1 MDDTTAVPVLV
12 HSATRDPVEA
22 LNSMLRNGGLAAHC
36 TWIPGVQ
43 DIGDAL
49 EQLNAELLVC
59 YMTPAAELADV
70 ATIRDHVAPS
80 VPLVVVRDHIDET
93 VMGEDARRGARD
105 TVSFLHPE
113 RLQTVLRRE
122 LRTFRLDRTLS
133 STLRAAQDYRS
144 QLDTVLHRSNDAI
157 AQVQEGIVVDANA
170 SWLELFG
177 FDDSAAI
184 VGQPVM
190 DLFAAH
196 THASLKGALAAC
208 LQGRWSDHT
217 LRADG
222 VVADGSTVQLE
233 LVLAAGEYEGE
244 PCVRLIVPARRR
256 DERQLEAELGA
267 AMRIEASTG
276 LWTRRHLLGELQT
289 RLATPMR
296 GGVRFIGCIRPD
308 RFRHIERQIG
318 LLGGDEFLAEFAGLV
333 NSLLGPNDLAGHFGG
348 TSLLV
353 LVERGNPRDAEA
365 WAESVVARIARHRF
379 QFDDHAVQAT
389 CSVGLGLVPYANP
402 DLNAAVF
409 DALDAARR
417 SRDRGGNQVVAIDRA
432 DQDTRVQ
439 AYDQVWVKHIR
450 AALMENRFRLV
461 QQPVASLRGGEDKI
475 FDVAI
480 RMVDTQGK
488 EVLPS
493 EFLPAAARNDLLKNI
508 DRWVIGAS
516 LAFAAKRH
524 PDLLFVRLSKDSVT
538 DAALLP
544 WLATQLKATG
554 TDPQRLCLQVTEE
567 VAVQHPAQ
575 VRQLAAALRELRL
588 RFAVEHFGTGS
599 DPMSLVES
607 LPLDFV
613 KIDGSLMQGL
623 AGNADLQQ
631 RVRTIAE
638 TAARRSILTVAE
650 RIEDANTMAV
660 VWQLGVQYIQGYLV
674 HAPEEV
680 VLKS

>member
-1 MDDTTAVPVLV
+1 LDETTAVPVLV

-70 ATIRDHVAPS
+70 ATIRDQVAPN
-80 VPLVVVRDHIDET
+80 VPLLVVRDRIDET

-105 TVSFLHPE
+105 TVSFSHPE
-113 RLQTVLRRE
+113 RLQSVLRRE
-122 LRTFRLDRTLS
+122 LRAFRLERTLT

-177 FDDSAAI
+177 FDDAAAI

-190 DLFAAH
+190 DMFEPA

-208 LQGRWSDHT
+208 LQGRWRDHT
-217 LRADG
+217 LRADAII
-222 VVADGSTVQLE
+222 ADGSVVQLE
-233 LVLAAGEYEGE
+233 LVLAHGEFEGE

-256 DERQLEAELGA
+256 DEQQLEAELGA

-276 LWTRRHLLGELQT
+276 LWTRRHLLHELQT

-296 GGVRFIGCIRPD
+296 GGVRFLACIRPD
-308 RFRHIERQIG
+308 RFRNIERQVGI
-318 LLGGDEFLAEFAGLV
+318 LGGDEFLAEFAGLV
-333 NSLLGPNDLAGHFGG
+333 NSQLGPHDLAGHFGG

-353 LVERGNPRDAEA
+353 LIERGNPRDAEA
-365 WAESVVARIARHRF
+365 WAESVVERVARHRF
-379 QFDDHAVQAT
+379 QFDDQSVQASCT
-389 CSVGLGLVPYANP
+389 VGLGLVPYADPN
-402 DLNAAVF
+402 LNAAVF

-417 SRDRGGNQVVAIDRA
+417 GRDRGGNQVVTIDRA
-432 DQDTRVQ
+432 DHDTRVQ

-461 QQPVASLRGGEDKI
+461 QQPVASLRGGEHKI

-493 EFLPAAARNDLLKNI
+493 EFLPAAGRNDLLKNI

-516 LAFAAKRH
+516 LSFAAKRQ
-524 PDLLFVRLSKDSVT
+524 PDLLFVRLSTDSVA
-538 DAALLP
+538 DPALLP
-544 WLATQLKATG
+544 WLATQLRATG

-567 VAVQHPAQ
+567 AALHQSQQ
-575 VRQLAAALRELRL
+575 VRQLAVALRELRV
-588 RFAVEHFGTGS
+588 RFAIEHFGTGTNS
-599 DPMSLVES
+599 MSLIDS
-607 LPLDFV
+607 LPLEFI
-613 KIDGSLMQGL
+613 KIDGALMQGL
-623 AGNADLQQ
+623 AGNAELQQ
-631 RVRTIAE
+631 RVRAIAE
-638 TAARRSILTVAE
+638 AAARHNVQTVAE